1 LAAPIGS
8 MQNKSCGRTNPDQ
21 TPKTDSDQFD
31 ALAASPGLMV
41 RSPRPSTCSYSAAS
55 CAASRT
61 MGPPHPLM
69 SHVKPRRR
77 NSPASPQL
85 GRGDRCDDRATVG
98 AKPETSVNK
107 LLFAG
112 SCMSVF
118 PSGAFP
124 VFERASILRSASKDG
139 REFPLPWLRSRRCT
153 RFVFT
158 GPCPGAGSLR
168 NGSNVPLTPL
178 GSPALLGDN
187 TGGGDRAADGPD
199 EARELARDR
208 GDGNGLQFAPSDQRP
223 VTPVQAISRTA
234 RGAAATFS
242 CLSWPTRGGC

>member
-1 LAAPIGS
+1 MKSLAQFKQGQFRDFQPLVA
-8 MQNKSCGRTNPDQ
+8 KSESKQLLT
-21 TPKTDSDQFD
+21 
-31 ALAASPGLMV
+31 LV
-41 RSPRPSTCSYSAAS
+41 R
-55 CAASRT
+55 
-61 MGPPHPLM
+61 HPLM

-85 GRGDRCDDRATVG
+85 LRGCRCDDRATVG

-107 LLFAG
+107 LSFAG

-118 PSGAFP
+118 RPGAFP

-168 NGSNVPLTPL
+168 NGSIVPLTPL
-178 GSPALLGDN
+178 GSPALLGHS

-199 EARELARDR
+199 EAGELACDC
-208 GDGNGLQFAPSDQRP
+208 GDGHGLELAPADQRA
-223 VTPVQAISRTA
+223 VTAV
-234 RGAAATFS
+234 
-242 CLSWPTRGGC
+242 